1 MLISQAAVAW
11 ASSGVSF
18 HGHSGTACP
27 GAVNSAADAEEE
39 DGLRRQHAVK
49 PYRQRRRPGRVYP
62 GGRLHGQDDQAQ
74 DARCL
79 GRAGPLASPGS
90 GARSAGCRKGT
101 ARRRPASGL
110 LRTAA
115 KSRRCVSAASPT
127 ARGREA
133 RRALALPARHSG
145 CRGASGGH
153 RLRREREV
161 YASPAA
167 GQPEWAAAGGTRRA
181 RGGGLGWPPFSHRRD
196 GCPAALDPGWRAVL
210 RRRAG
215 LLRRRYRRLPR
226 LPQDPG
232 AVAGAAADG
241 TRRGVPPPGR
251 RAPAAGAV
259 GVAGPGASAPVGV
272 DLACRPAPRRTGADG
287 TAGPGP
293 DPDPAL
299 HLPRNGAS
307 VAAPNVLRMNWQA
320 RSSRLVWKSRRWS
333 PVSDSARTTE
343 GPGREL
349 ADPRP
354 DRHTRG
360 PVSSSAQMKNNSP
373 IGRSTS
379 TQGERYCRSRANP
392 GSPADYEL
400 RGPWRIRHGQVRR
413 TTISRFWWRRSGGS
427 ACLSRTAREVPSLL
441 AGLNVWA
448 CCCAVA
454 GGAGRGRHAGG
465 WAGGAQPLPALL
477 VQPLADFQ
485 VLVKVFPPVRFDGVS
500 RTVPGVIAVPV
511 AVKFVGVLSGF
522 CPPTTLIL
530 KVFQDGEV
538 SPPWTP
544 LVVVT
549 ETVLNFQDPKLASGA
564 NCTSPVLESKLTS
577 GGSLIASAL
586 LRLHDDPEGQ
596 AEFRVKLC
604 LPVTS
609 ARLSVN
615 VRVFLL

>member
-133 RRALALPARHSG
+133 RRALVLPARHSG

-181 RGGGLGWPPFSHRRD
+181 RGGGLGWLPFSHRRD

-241 TRRGVPPPGR
+241 TRRGAPPPGR

-299 HLPRNGAS
+299 HPPRNGAS
-307 VAAPNVLRMNWQA
+307 VASPNVLRVNWQA

-333 PVSDSARTTE
+333 PVSVNDTA
-343 GPGREL
+343 
-349 ADPRP
+349 A
-354 DRHTRG
+354 RG
-360 PVSSSAQMKNNSP
+360 PIQAALPTM
-373 IGRSTS
+373 STAVHGGFA
-379 TQGERYCRSRANP
+379 TDKCAERPFLASGGGA
-392 GSPADYEL
+392 L
-400 RGPWRIRHGQVRR
+400 VVV
-413 TTISRFWWRRSGGS
+413 RSGGS

-441 AGLNVWA
+441 AGFNVWA

-465 WAGGAQPLPALL
+465 WAGGAQPLSALL

-522 CPPTTLIL
+522 CPPTSVIL

-538 SPPWTP
+538 SPPCTP